1 MYLLRTF
8 FWKVCTKV
16 AQIFGLPFSTV
27 ELMHS
32 LPQIMFGYILGD
44 LNNHLVTL
52 PYTFRGKNGQN
63 MVVLSALPDRISNK
77 AEDFI
82 CLAWSWLSTLVPN
95 DEIFLSN

>member
-1 MYLLRTF
+1 
-8 FWKVCTKV
+8 
-16 AQIFGLPFSTV
+16 
-27 ELMHS
+27 MHS

-95 DEIFLSN
+95 DEFFCQTEFVRRACQKHDFLFFTKKLKLR